1 MIEQCVEPTMLRNFG
16 EVCEMRLDFASRPP
30 AHDPEWGREAQY
42 AAPLCVW
49 VLMDMSIMGSIFTAK
64 MRDSHI
70 ELPGF
75 AGRLFT
81 SQRGWRVFWYAGL
94 GCCLWL
100 FGGHGG
106 SHAWAQTTADV
117 TDEGVVMHVDLA
129 WNLEGIQTFVARSA
143 SRAVATWQTP
153 LSQEWQ
159 GVEVLD
165 VEEEW
170 LPLESEIQEEWG
182 RQWRSRMT
190 EPWSWVADG
199 DGFQT
204 VLRGSGS
211 VIRHSRGAW
220 ERLSSV
226 TAILGAS
233 PVASHRV
240 TRNWPTES
248 VLATGTWHAFA
259 TTEEGV
265 HCLGYDELI
274 ASGIDPGAID
284 PANLRLYGRGGQ
296 HLPLDNDAERP
307 LDVPQQHVVLR
318 GLEDGS
324 FDPGDEMCWHAS
336 SHETWA
342 WTEDDGWTHEAAL
355 WGDTAKWFLRID
367 SPDTLALTEMALAAP
382 WTEGV
387 DEVRTQHVA
396 YGVREDHEVNLIRS
410 GRNWFGDRLSALGA
424 NTATWNIPLNH
435 AVLGTPA
442 TVRFGAA
449 MRSVG
454 TGSASQLNYEFEGQ
468 SATLTDNLLS
478 QSSLLYARYVGG
490 ELTAPLTQEGI
501 QVLAT
506 FTPGTDD
513 SNAWIDFLTYQAAQN
528 LVYTS
533 GQMHLNGLPLDEEG
547 NPVTGAEYVLGGNA
561 PDEVWDVT
569 DPLEVKRLATTSAN
583 GSTVW
588 QDAVGDAP
596 KRYAAFRW
604 SSVLRPEALGAVGNS
619 NVHGL
624 GEVDNVIV
632 TVPGLLEAADSL
644 ASLHAARGLR
654 VAVVPQQDVFDA
666 FSAGVADPTAVKM
679 LMMMLTDRAAQSD
692 GAIQPPRYLTLMG
705 DASYENRNVQGN
717 GATIVGHYSSESL
730 QTTTSYISD
739 DYFALVAEGQGE
751 KPEEL
756 LQLGVGRIP
765 ASDLASAMAVV
776 GKVATYMGVDEG
788 AVDAASCLDPNG
800 TSTYGPWRNRVLFVS
815 DDQDGN
821 NQDGHRYMENSEEH
835 SNTIRANHNEYDV
848 VKVYPDAYVQTNTPG
863 GERYEDAT
871 AEIARRV
878 DEGALIVNYIGHG
891 GERGWAHE
899 RILNLETIQ
908 AWTNLRRLP
917 VFMTATCELF
927 RYDDPDTYSAGE
939 AILFNPQGGGVAL
952 LTTTRT
958 VYSSGNQQVN
968 RAFFET
974 ALDDAQGRC
983 LGDIYRDT
991 KNSDQITS
999 HTNSRNFSLMGDPAL
1014 ELAYPSERVYLTQV
1028 PDTMRSLDEVIVRGY
1043 VGNAQGDTLA
1053 GFNGVVVPTVF
1064 DKRASVTTLDN
1075 DASEGPFTYEVFQ
1088 NILHKG
1094 LASVVDGEF
1103 EFRFIVPRD
1112 LNYAYGPGRIS
1123 CYALSNDTD
1132 AHGYTEAFIIGGTSD
1147 NPTLDD
1153 EGPMVDLF
1161 MNDTLFKAGDV
1172 VHEDPWLFARIFDA
1186 SGINT
1191 SGNGIGHDA
1200 KAILDGDAS
1209 RPFVLNEYFVS
1220 DLDTY
1225 QRGSIRFPFQNLS
1238 EGEHHLE
1245 LKVWDVANNSATAQT
1260 HFVVA
1265 SSLEVALL
1273 EVLAYPNP
1281 AHEQVTFRMSGNQA
1295 CRQAK
1300 VTLAVHNVQGQRVHE
1315 QTFEGEVLGFR
1326 DDVMTWDLKP
1336 SSGGRVPPGVY
1347 VFRVTWE
1354 NEFGQT
1360 AQYADKLVVLRP
1372 Q

>member
-16 EVCEMRLDFASRPP
+16 EVCEVRPDFASRPP
-30 AHDPEWGREAQY
+30 AHDHEWGYEAQY

-81 SQRGWRVFWYAGL
+81 SQRGWRVFWYAAL

-129 WNLEGIQTFVARSA
+129 WEVEDIQTFVACA
-143 SRAVATWQTP
+143 ESRAVATWQTP
-153 LSQEWQ
+153 LSQQWQ

-170 LPLESEIQEEWG
+170 LPLGSELHQAWT
-182 RQWRSRMT
+182 RQWRSRTT
-190 EPWSWVADG
+190 ELWSWVTEG
-199 DGFQT
+199 DGSQT

-211 VIRHSRGAW
+211 MIRHSRGAW

-226 TAILGAS
+226 KAILGAS
-233 PVASHRV
+233 PVGSHRV
-240 TRNWPTES
+240 TRNWPLES
-248 VLATGTWHAFA
+248 VRATGTWHVFA

-274 ASGIDPGAID
+274 ASGVDPGAID
-284 PANLRLYGRGGQ
+284 PANLRLYGRGGR

-355 WGDTAKWFLRID
+355 WGDTAKWFLRTD
-367 SPDTLALTEMALAAP
+367 APETLPLTEMAFAAP
-382 WTEGV
+382 WMGGV

-449 MRSVG
+449 LRSVG

-468 SATLTDNLLS
+468 SVTLTDNLLS
-478 QSSLLYARYVGG
+478 PSSLLYARYVGG
-490 ELTAPLTQEGI
+490 ELTAPLTLEGI

-513 SNAWIDFLTYQAAQN
+513 SNAWIDFLTYQASQN

-533 GQMHLNGLPLDEEG
+533 GQMHLNGLPLDAEG

-569 DPLEVKRLATTSAN
+569 DPLEVKRVATNNAN

-588 QDAVGDAP
+588 QDAVGDVP

-604 SSVLRPEALGAVGNS
+604 PSVLRPEALGAVGNS

-692 GAIQPPRYLTLMG
+692 GAILPPRYMTLMG

-717 GATIVGHYSSESL
+717 GTTIVGHYSSESL

-974 ALDDAQGRC
+974 ALNDAQGRC

-1014 ELAYPSERVYLTQV
+1014 ELAYPAERVYLTQV
-1028 PDTMRSLDEVIVRGY
+1028 PDTMRSLDEVVVRGY
-1043 VGNAQGDTLA
+1043 VGNAQGDTLT

-1132 AHGYTEAFIIGGTSD
+1132 AHGYTEGFIIGGTSE

-1161 MNDTLFKAGDV
+1161 MNDTLFEAGDV

-1245 LKVWDVANNSATAQT
+1245 LKVWDVANNSASAQT

-1281 AHEQVTFRMSGNQA
+1281 AHEKVTFRMSGNQA